1 MSNGEKLCGIN
12 IDSFRKYWLQKQKK
26 IENDS
31 ENLSELDR
39 ARLIKKIESSLSLL
53 REMEEDAS
61 DTEKKIRS
69 SGG

>member
-1 MSNGEKLCGIN
+1 MSNGEKPCGIN
-12 IDSFRKYWLQKQKK
+12 IDSFKKYWLQKKNK

-31 ENLSELDR
+31 EKLSELDR
-39 ARLIKKIESSLSLL
+39 ARLVKKIEYSLSLL

-61 DTEKKIRS
+61 DTEEKLTS